1 MTYQTSQKNA
11 IFEWLMGV
19 KTHPSAQEVYEGV
32 KEKLPNIGVATVY
45 RNLDKLVE
53 EGKIKEFDF
62 GENKK
67 RYDGTVHSHQHF
79 VCTQCGRVIDMELSK
94 LLNIEETVE
103 KVQCHSVESYE
114 LELRGVCSSCR

>member
-1 MTYQTSQKNA
+1 
-11 IFEWLMGV
+11 MGV

-62 GENKK
+62 GEKKK
-67 RYDGTVHSHQHF
+67 RYDGAVHPHQHF
-79 VCTQCGRVIDMELSK
+79 VCTQCARVIDMELSK
-94 LLNIEETVE
+94 LLNIEKTVE
-103 KVQCHSVESYE
+103 KVQCHRVESYE
-114 LELRGVCSSCR
+114 LELRGVCSLCLGDRGQRPLP